1 MWRGTSRLALLIVL
15 CATSGVR
22 AQPDARVIPRF
33 DAGAETPVTRQE
45 SARPT
50 DTNVALHDRL
60 PFLAPGWRPIA
71 TAGYRLQLGRQP
83 FDHVDVVDLR
93 PAHGFTAGVLFPL
106 LASGTASSRTRLAF
120 ALGAGADF
128 AVGRYEATYPYRAP
142 DGLRFQVPA
151 YGERTTYLYG
161 QVAAVLRAQLGHE
174 SRSRRAS
181 HGCRGRASCV
191 SEARMCRGL

>member
-1 MWRGTSRLALLIVL
+1 
-15 CATSGVR
+15 
-22 AQPDARVIPRF
+22 
-33 DAGAETPVTRQE
+33 
-45 SARPT
+45 
-50 DTNVALHDRL
+50 
-60 PFLAPGWRPIA
+60 LAPGWRPIA

-83 FDHVDVVDLR
+83 FDHVDVVDRR

-106 LASGTASSRTRLAF
+106 LPSGTASSRTRLAF

-161 QVAAVLRAQLGHE
+161 QVAAVLRAQLG
-174 SRSRRAS
+174 
-181 HGCRGRASCV
+181 
-191 SEARMCRGL
+191 ARVALTTSLAWL